1 MTKEEEAREIDG
13 KKDELSLS
21 EKISLAEIYL
31 SEWKH
36 RDELFWRQIFK
47 YFYTACIILFMPN
60 IAYMLH
66 IDIAGIPSKLFYLM
80 ALFMSFFFWYV
91 AIGYAKRLEATSIV
105 YDRLLNEIPG
115 KFKRIHLTDSEIK
128 YGKYFNV
135 RLMYLICGM
144 MFGLIVVLSIMRLL

>member
-1 MTKEEEAREIDG
+1 MTKEEAKEIDG

-21 EKISLAEIYL
+21 GKIALAEIYL

-60 IAYMLH
+60 IANMLH